1 MKEGMA
7 EATYRSVPTDEVQP
21 TDLHLLDDSAPWLVQ
36 HLLGGLAVV
45 ARNSVR
51 ETQRELAH
59 QEVEV
64 GSDQFD
70 PLRVRIE
77 QDRVTINVDEV
88 GHLEE
93 GAHLRVVVVMVL
105 SLVSP

>member
-1 MKEGMA
+1 MA

-21 TDLHLLDDSAPWLVQ
+21 TDLHLLDDSAPWLAQ

-93 GAHLRVVVVMVL
+93 GAHLRVVVVMMVVL